1 MILKLKNIE
10 WNTDNLRILE
20 TLPEEQEWSLHYHD
34 DITDFDG
41 VEEQSQLRIGDV
53 EQMVRSF
60 KERTEERF
68 NNDINDFD
76 ILLSW

>member
-10 WNTDNLRILE
+10 WDTDNQRILE
-20 TLPEEQEWSLHYHD
+20 SLPEEQEWNLHEN

>member
-1 MILKLKNIE
+1 MILTLKNIE
-10 WNTDNLRILE
+10 WDTDNQRILD
-20 TLPEEQEWSLHYHD
+20 TLPETQIWILNKN

-41 VEEQSQLRIGDV
+41 VEEQSQLRMGDV
-53 EQMVRSF
+53 EQMVRSY
-60 KERTEERF
+60 KERIEEEF

>member
-1 MILKLKNIE
+1 MILTLKNIE
-10 WNTDNLRILE
+10 WDTDNQRILD
-20 TLPEEQEWSLHYHD
+20 TLPETQIWILNEN

-53 EQMVRSF
+53 EQMVRSY
-60 KERTEERF
+60 KERIEEEF

>member
-1 MILKLKNIE
+1 MILTLKNIE
-10 WNTDNLRILE
+10 WDTDNQRILDY
-20 TLPEEQEWSLHYHD
+20 LPETQIWILNEN

>member
-1 MILKLKNIE
+1 MILTLKNIE
-10 WNTDNLRILE
+10 WDTDNQRILD
-20 TLPEEQEWSLHYHD
+20 TLPEIQEWNLHEN

>member
-10 WNTDNLRILE
+10 WETDNLRILE
-20 TLPEEQEWSLHYHD
+20 SLPKEQEWNLHEY

-53 EQMVRSF
+53 EQMVRSY
-60 KERTEERF
+60 KERIEEEF

>member
-10 WNTDNLRILE
+10 WDTDNQRILD
-20 TLPEEQEWSLHYHD
+20 TLPETQEWNLHEY

-60 KERTEERF
+60 KERIEEEF
-68 NNDINDFD
+68 HNDIEDFD
-76 ILLSW
+76 IQLSW